1 MVAEATK
8 VALFCSVD
16 ELASTQGHKVEM
28 FNALLVILHHSFPE
42 GGFRDRLADIFEDE
56 IVWPQINVRPQSIPF
71 LVCLNDRDTCPET
84 TEEPLVL
91 A

>member
-1 MVAEATK
+1 VVAKATK
-8 VALFCSVD
+8 VALLCSVD

-28 FNALLVILHHSFPE
+28 FNALVVILHHSFPE
-42 GGFRDRLADIFEDE
+42 GSFGNRLADIFEDE

-71 LVCLNDRDTCPET
+71 LVCVNDRDTCPET
-84 TEEPLVL
+84 TEESLIL